1 MCLIN
6 TVSNEDGHAV
16 TPCTNTFLLCKYLY
30 YMQNVTW
37 LLSTSMLLLCELNP
51 KNNKFQ
57 WYWSLFLFAT
67 MLHFTVI
74 LFFKSILYRFLRP
87 ALHLLIPCLIGVDD
101 THRDHFMLKR
111 VMTCERAWIRKRKRI
126 ATVVRP
132 VISNLGIR
140 IFRASVNPDWCVL
153 LYFAL
158 FFRQREFI
166 CFLIVFTRSCL
177 CSYFQNFYQFDQFGG
192 FIILISIWV
201 SVWGKFIAVWTEIEA
216 LWQPFK
222 VTFLFLFSWI
232 QFLFYSYS

>member
-1 MCLIN
+1 
-6 TVSNEDGHAV
+6 
-16 TPCTNTFLLCKYLY
+16 
-30 YMQNVTW
+30 MQNVTW

-57 WYWSLFLFAT
+57 WSLFLFAT

-74 LFFKSILYRFLRP
+74 FLTILYRFL
-87 ALHLLIPCLIGVDD
+87 HLLAILITSLIGVDE

-111 VMTCERAWIRKRKRI
+111 VMTCERAWTRKRKQI
-126 ATVVRP
+126 TTVVRP

-153 LYFAL
+153 LYLAL
-158 FFRQREFI
+158 FFFSQREFI
-166 CFLIVFTRSCL
+166 YFLIVFTRSCL
-177 CSYFQNFYQFDQFGG
+177 CSYFQNFYRLDQFGG

-201 SVWGKFIAVWTEIEA
+201 SVWGKFIAVWTETEA